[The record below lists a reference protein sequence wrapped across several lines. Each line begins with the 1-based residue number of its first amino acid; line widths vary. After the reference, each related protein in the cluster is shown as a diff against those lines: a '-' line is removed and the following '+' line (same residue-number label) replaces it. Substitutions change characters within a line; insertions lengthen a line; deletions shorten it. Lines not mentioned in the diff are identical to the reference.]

1 MALATTCPQ
10 CKTSFKVVPDQLKLR
25 RGLVRCGVCQHVF
38 SGIDYLRYVDD
49 SARMAQRAAAAPA
62 PARGEAPA
70 PAPADAQPPAA
81 SPPPTAGTLVPLPP
95 GAAPP
100 IPDSLVAPR
109 PAAPPIAGPQTII
122 DSGQDLKTAF
132 FIVDSGFGTDAAAA
146 RAAQVPLGPA
156 ADFAVPAPGTPARLP
171 APHDPRAAVP
181 GPDPSDAVAAA
192 EAVARAVPAAPFF
205 PDTGAVHLPA
215 VTGAP
220 TVTGAPAVAVAP
232 AASGASFAAGAP
244 AAAEAPAVVEAP
256 EAPATTMAAPAA
268 DMPAG
273 EWVADRRTDRVPAD
287 RAAHP
292 PDDADTPAIDYFGTG
307 RGGGSALGLALSP
320 AAWAAAALLTLALVA
335 QALIGWRDA
344 IAAGAPAL
352 APALGAVLAPLGLDV
367 GPPRDLDAL
376 TIESFELQAN
386 GQPDQLQ
393 LTAVLRNRGDR
404 AVRFPAMELTLTDS
418 AGALLARKAILPET
432 YLAPAGVPPG
442 GLPAR
447 TERPLRLVLQ
457 HRGLAPTGYSVAL
470 FHP

>member
-49 SARMAQRAAAAPA
+49 SARMARRAAAAPA
-62 PARGEAPA
+62 PARSDGPA
-70 PAPADAQPPAA
+70 PTPADAQPPAA
-81 SPPPTAGTLVPLPP
+81 SPPVPSSALVPLPP
-95 GAAPP
+95 AAAPP

-109 PAAPPIAGPQTII
+109 PAAPAVAGPQTII

-156 ADFAVPAPGTPARLP
+156 PDFAVPAPGTPARLP
-171 APHDPRAAVP
+171 APHDPQATVP
-181 GPDPSDAVAAA
+181 GPDPADAVAAA
-192 EAVARAVPAAPFF
+192 ESVARAAP
-205 PDTGAVHLPA
+205 
-215 VTGAP
+215 
-220 TVTGAPAVAVAP
+220 
-232 AASGASFAAGAP
+232 
-244 AAAEAPAVVEAP
+244 EAP
-256 EAPATTMAAPAA
+256 EAPETTAAPPA
-268 DMPAG
+268 DAVPAG
-273 EWVADRRTDRVPAD
+273 DSAVGWRTDRARAD
-287 RAAHP
+287 RAAQP
-292 PDDADTPAIDYFGTG
+292 ADDADAPAIDYFGTG
-307 RGGGSALGLALSP
+307 RRGSSALGLALSP
-320 AAWAAAALLTLALVA
+320 AAWAAAALLTLALAA

-344 IAAGAPAL
+344 IAAGMPAL

-367 GPPRDLDAL
+367 GPPRDLEAL

-418 AGALLARKAILPET
+418 AGALLVRKAILPEI

-447 TERPLRLVLQ
+447 SERPLRLVLQ